1 MRTSCT
7 SYRHAAGSCRM
18 GHDGD
23 EGAVVDHRY
32 RVIGTDNLSV
42 VDASV
47 MPDATS
53 SNTNPTVIA
62 IAHRAA
68 TLL

>member
-1 MRTSCT
+1 
-7 SYRHAAGSCRM
+7 M

-23 EGAVVDHRY
+23 EGAVVDHRH

-53 SNTNPTVIA
+53 SNTNLTVIA